1 MDAYESQEA
10 ERRLAFLELL
20 LTAQERRH
28 EVVDA
33 VWDSADR
40 DEAAERLRSLLDIPD
55 DVPPQLVLDLQ
66 VARLARDQRDA
77 IAGEVA
83 RLRNLVDEER
93 S

>member
-83 RLRNLVDEER
+83 RLRNLVDQGR

>member
-1 MDAYESQEA
+1 MDPYESREA
-10 ERRLAFLELL
+10 ERRLSFLELL
-20 LTAQERRH
+20 LAAQERRH

-33 VWDSADR
+33 IWASADR

-83 RLRNLVDEER
+83 RLRNLVDEGR
-93 S
+93 A

>member
-1 MDAYESQEA
+1 MDPYESQEA
-10 ERRLAFLELL
+10 QRRLAFLELL
-20 LTAQERRH
+20 LSAQERRH

-33 VWDSADR
+33 VWASADR

-77 IAGEVA
+77 ISGEVA
-83 RLRNLVDEER
+83 RLRNLVDEGP

>member
-1 MDAYESQEA
+1 MNPYESREA
-10 ERRLAFLELL
+10 QRRLAFLELL
-20 LTAQERRH
+20 LAAQEHRH
-28 EVVDA
+28 DVVDA
-33 VWDSADR
+33 VWASANR

-55 DVPPQLVLDLQ
+55 DVPPQLILDLQ

-83 RLRNLVDEER
+83 RLRAVVDEGR

>member
-1 MDAYESQEA
+1 MDPYESQEA
-10 ERRLAFLELL
+10 QRRLAFLELL
-20 LTAQERRH
+20 LSAQERRH

-33 VWDSADR
+33 VWASADR

-83 RLRNLVDEER
+83 RLRNLVDEGR

>member
-1 MDAYESQEA
+1 MDPYESQEA
-10 ERRLAFLELL
+10 QRRLAFLELL
-20 LTAQERRH
+20 LSAQERRH

-33 VWDSADR
+33 VWASADR

-66 VARLARDQRDA
+66 VAKLAKDQRDA
-77 IAGEVA
+77 IAREVGC
-83 RLRNLVDEER
+83 LLTLVDEGR

>member
-20 LTAQERRH
+20 LAAQERRH

-83 RLRNLVDEER
+83 RLRNLVDQGR